1 MKCPHCDYHARD
13 KNSLEVHI
21 DRKHQDIAGE
31 LSHFC
36 PQCGRGFI
44 HQYSLT
50 NHLYYHKTGHEHT
63 AQARPGPKV
72 ITTEHE
78 RSWQDKVLMHLSFPQ
93 TYEPFIFLNLK
104 N

>member
-72 ITTEHE
+72 IYRIREIL
-78 RSWQDKVLMHLSFPQ
+78 KL
-93 TYEPFIFLNLK
+93 FIGQNSK
-104 N
+104 WKS